1 MINFTIK
8 IDPSP
13 THQSALRVLKN
24 KQGKMFVGKMANS
37 KATKWKQEFM
47 YKANA
52 HKPAKPLD
60 CPIEITIDFTYPYLK
75 KHTKAEKARTFPKTT
90 RPDLDNLE
98 KMVLDSLTQ
107 CGFMVDDSLV
117 VKKHSSKMFSDSSF
131 IAIDIKP
138 YLW

>member
-1 MINFTIK
+1 MINFTII

-24 KQGKMFVGKMANS
+24 KQGKMFIGKMGNS

-47 YKANA
+47 YKAKA
-52 HKPAKPLD
+52 YKPDKPFD
-60 CPIEITIDFTYPYLK
+60 CPLEVTINFQYAYLK
-75 KHTKAEKARTFPKTT
+75 KHTKSEKGSLLFKTT

-98 KMVLDSLTQ
+98 KMVLDSLTE

-117 VKKHSSKMFSDSSF
+117 VVKKSSKTFWNFSQIS
-131 IAIDIKP
+131 IDIKP
-138 YLW
+138 LVW

>member
-1 MINFTIK
+1 MISFTII

-37 KATKWKQEFM
+37 KATQWKKEFM

-60 CPIEITIDFTYPYLK
+60 CPLEVTINFKYPYLQ
-75 KHTKAEKARTFPKTT
+75 KHTKADKMCPLPKTT

-98 KMVLDSLTQ
+98 KMVLDSLAE
-107 CGFMVDDSLV
+107 CGFMTDDSLV
-117 VKKHSSKMFSDSSF
+117 VKKHSSKMFSDCSS
-131 IAIDIKP
+131 ISIDIKP
-138 YLW
+138 FVW

>member
-1 MINFTIK
+1 MINFTII

-52 HKPAKPLD
+52 HKPAKPYD
-60 CPIEITIDFTYPYLK
+60 CPLEVTIDFHYAYLK
-75 KHTKAEKARTFPKTT
+75 RFTNAQKKGTFPKTT

-98 KMVLDSLTQ
+98 KMVLDSLTE

-117 VKKHSSKMFSDSSF
+117 VKKHSSKMFADSSK

-138 YLW
+138 FLW